1 MQLKVISVDDSVTIA
16 NHLQIL
22 LETLDG
28 ITFSGHAFT
37 IDEALSLLKT
47 NKPDIVFLD
56 IYLKEEN
63 GIELLSIVKT
73 KYPEIKV
80 IMLSNYSEMFYKNKA
95 KDLGA
100 DYFLDKSYEFD
111 KIPELLLKIA
121 EN

>member
-16 NHLQIL
+16 NHLQNL
-22 LETLDG
+22 LEKLDG
-28 ITFSGHAFT
+28 IMFSGHAFT
-37 IDEALSLLKT
+37 INEALSLLET

-56 IYLKEEN
+56 IFLKDEN
-63 GIELLSIVKT
+63 GIELLSIIKN
-73 KYPEIKV
+73 KYPQIKI
-80 IMLSNYSEMFYKNKA
+80 IMLSNHSEMFYKNKT

-111 KIPELLLKIA
+111 KIPEILKKIA